1 MDVIRSS
8 AVAVTHQLEGGLT
21 SCGGELG
28 FVDASTAEVHY
39 LKYLITW
46 SMMQH
51 RPLVADTTK
60 WCDVSIREAQIV
72 ITGGFNAKGEL
83 ADSIQ
88 YKCADNVT
96 HTFVALHKEAQWFV
110 KGVGGARKGE
120 LKAVN
125 VLAMIRQKA
134 NEADYETID
143 AETSPAVA
151 GSDSQDGADDDY
163 DPMDEMI
170 ALDSVADAV
179 IAPSK
184 KKRKVDRASLQ
195 ELQVPTRPPCVGTA
209 SQGET
214 TIFVYTPSGRKNRVP
229 HLRVDCI
236 PWLLAYAADELACQ
250 GVSCGDAT
258 SDCTPQ
264 KANCEI
270 ENVHLEW
277 DFASKVWDATF
288 VGGHAQGE
296 CLQFGPTD
304 VTPALL
310 KHLRSLELANGWYS
324 KSSSSSNKSAAKEY
338 VLIWCKAV
346 HEMRI
351 AEHNATFKGLLSHDF
366 KQRGGTN
373 ADDGE
378 GGADD
383 AGDGEDDA
391 DDADDA
397 EALAAEGADDGD
409 APAAESASEDEAS
422 DADAADVSTAC
433 A

>member
-1 MDVIRSS
+1 
-8 AVAVTHQLEGGLT
+8 
-21 SCGGELG
+21 
-28 FVDASTAEVHY
+28 
-39 LKYLITW
+39 
-46 SMMQH
+46 MQH
-51 RPLVADTTK
+51 RPLAADTTK
-60 WCDVSIREAQIV
+60 WCDVSIKEAQIM

-83 ADSIQ
+83 AESIQ

-125 VLAMIRQKA
+125 VLTMIRQKA
-134 NEADYETID
+134 GQGDYKPID
-143 AETSPAVA
+143 SEPSPAVA
-151 GSDSQDGADDDY
+151 GSDSQTSADAADY
-163 DPMDEMI
+163 DPMDAMI
-170 ALDSVADAV
+170 ALDSVAEAV
-179 IAPSK
+179 ADKKTSSK
-184 KKRKVDRASLQ
+184 RRKIDRASVQ
-195 ELQVPTRPPCVGTA
+195 ELQVPTRPQCVDTA
-209 SQGET
+209 SQGST
-214 TIFVYTPSGRKNRVP
+214 TVFVYTPPARKNRVP

-250 GVSCGDAT
+250 GVSCGDAA
-258 SDCTPQ
+258 SDGTPQ
-264 KANCEI
+264 KANCVI
-270 ENVHLEW
+270 DNVHLEW
-277 DFASKVWDATF
+277 NFDSKKWDATF

-296 CLQFGPTD
+296 VLQFGPSD

-310 KHLRSLELANGWYS
+310 KKLRALELANGWYS

-351 AEHNATFKGLLSHDF
+351 AEHNATFTGLVCHAS
-366 KQRGGTN
+366 KQCGGTN
-373 ADDGE
+373 AD
-378 GGADD
+378 
-383 AGDGEDDA
+383 DGEDDA

-397 EALAAEGADDGD
+397 ADAEDLAAESADDGD

-422 DADAADVSTAC
+422 DAAAADVSADG

>member
-1 MDVIRSS
+1 MQPRPI
-8 AVAVTHQLEGGLT
+8 AA
-21 SCGGELG
+21 
-28 FVDASTAEVHY
+28 DA
-39 LKYLITW
+39 
-46 SMMQH
+46 
-51 RPLVADTTK
+51 TK
-60 WCDVSIREAQIV
+60 WRDVSIKDAQIT
-72 ITGGFNAKGEL
+72 ITGGFNTKGEL
-83 ADSIQ
+83 AESIQ
-88 YKCADNVT
+88 YKCADNGT

-134 NEADYETID
+134 SEADYETID

-151 GSDSQDGADDDY
+151 GSDSQDVADDDY

-170 ALDSVADAV
+170 ALDSVAEAV
-179 IAPSK
+179 TRPSK
-184 KKRKVDRASLQ
+184 RQKRKVDRASVQ
-195 ELQVPTRPPCVGTA
+195 ELQVPTRPQCVGTA

-214 TIFVYTPSGRKNRVP
+214 TIFVYTPAARKNRVP

-258 SDCTPQ
+258 SDCTPK

-296 CLQFGPTD
+296 CLQFGPKD

-324 KSSSSSNKSAAKEY
+324 RSSFSSNKSAAKEY
-338 VLIWCKAV
+338 TLIWCKAV
-346 HEMRI
+346 HDGRI
-351 AEHNATFKGLLSHDF
+351 AEHGAEFQSLLFQASKTRDGANAASCASND
-366 KQRGGTN
+366 GT
-373 ADDGE
+373 ADDG
-378 GGADD
+378 
-383 AGDGEDDA
+383 GDP
-391 DDADDA
+391 
-397 EALAAEGADDGD
+397 EGAG
-409 APAAESASEDEAS
+409 ASEDEAP
-422 DADAADVSTAC
+422 DAAAADVSA
-433 A
+433 AGA